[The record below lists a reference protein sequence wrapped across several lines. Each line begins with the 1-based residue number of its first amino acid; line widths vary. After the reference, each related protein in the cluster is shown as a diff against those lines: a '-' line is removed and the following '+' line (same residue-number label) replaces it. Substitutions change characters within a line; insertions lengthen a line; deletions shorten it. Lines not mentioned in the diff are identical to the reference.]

1 MEQALDAEQGRQW
14 LTAEVRELLEAIR
27 QPHVEKKRR
36 TCILLAFARA
46 SQQPTKAVFERDDT
60 CADTIWY
67 SKWQYMPDVR
77 AAFEACYAR
86 ALNWADAE
94 TAALEAHYRR
104 ERRKAIGQY
113 AAQAPAELAAVMAGP
128 GQRGADR
135 INAAVTLIK
144 LADPETTGAVGTVA
158 GGIEQSQVMSFDVS
172 QLSDAQLEQ
181 VIAGENPFATAA
193 AGGGGARETAPAE

>member
-1 MEQALDAEQGRQW
+1 MEQAFDTEQGRQW

-46 SQQPTKAVFERDDT
+46 SQQPVKAVFGRDDT
-60 CADTIWY
+60 CAEQIWY
-67 SKWQYMPDVR
+67 GKWQYMPDVR

-144 LADPETTGAVGTVA
+144 LADPETTGGVGVVA
-158 GGIEQSQVMSFDVS
+158 GGVEQSQVLNFDVS
-172 QLSDAQLEQ
+172 QLSDAQLDQ
-181 VIAGENPFATAA
+181 IIAGENPFAGQGDSGTRA
-193 AGGGGARETAPAE
+193 APAAE